1 MKKLAKETG
10 LSLQLLKLMATKG
23 IISFSPKTDDEFAVI
38 FAMQKIVRDMELSR
52 AICMSIRKDRRPKL
66 LEYPMSKTERYI
78 LQEYL
83 AAESNVRVNE
93 MQNQV
98 WTELRIKTS
107 VDYIKR
113 IRQKASNIK
122 TGRIDWPP
130 GILTQEELRDRK
142 DERKREKDQ
151 LKRREESER
160 LIL

>member
-10 LSLQLLKLMATKG
+10 LSLQLLKLLAAKG
-23 IISFSPKTDDEFAVI
+23 IISISPQTDDEFAVI

-83 AAESNVRVNE
+83 AAESNVRIKE
-93 MQNQV
+93 MQRQV

-107 VDYIKR
+107 LDYIKR

-130 GILTQEELRDRK
+130 GILTQEELK
-142 DERKREKDQ
+142 ERKYERKMIKD
-151 LKRREESER
+151 LHESREESER
-160 LIL
+160 LIP